1 MLYELLFPLRT
12 AFSPFRV
19 FQYISFRAAGAA
31 VTALLVA
38 FVVGP
43 RIIRWLQSMQVHQ
56 VVREGTPDTHAGK
69 GTTPTMGG
77 IIILAAILLP
87 TILWMRLNNTYVWI
101 ALLTTVWMG
110 AIGFLD
116 DYLKLR
122 QKRAGLKNEGLVE
135 RWKLAGQVTLGL
147 ALGIYLWKVPL
158 NTLPGASTTV
168 PFFKNVGYPLGVI
181 GFMVLTYFVIVGT
194 SNAVNLTDGLD
205 GLAAG
210 SSTFCF
216 GVLSIIGYWQF
227 RHSFSQNLYNLPAA
241 LDLALVAVALV
252 GGCLGF
258 LWWNAAP
265 ARIIMGD
272 TGSLSIGA
280 SLAALCALMNLDL
293 LLVIIGGLFVVETV
307 SVMLQVFSF
316 RLFGRRIFKIAP
328 IHHHFEML
336 GWPETT
342 ILIRFWILA
351 GLLAALGLGL
361 FYGDFVKIA
370 QVIQ

>member
-1 MLYELLFPLRT
+1 MLSLME
-12 AFSPFRV
+12 AG
-19 FQYISFRAAGAA
+19 GAA
-31 VTALLVA
+31 FLLSL
-38 FVVGP
+38 F
-43 RIIRWLQSMQVHQ
+43 
-56 VVREGTPDTHAGK
+56 GTPLLIRYLKARRYGQKVRDDLPQTHRAKDG
-69 GTTPTMGG
+69 TPTMGG
-77 IIILAAILLP
+77 IAIIIAAVLGYL
-87 TILWMRLNNTYVWI
+87 V
-101 ALLTTVWMG
+101 G
-110 AIGFLD
+110 HIGTSVAFT
-116 DYLKLR
+116 
-122 QKRAGLKNEGLVE
+122 RAGLLVIAVTVSAGLLGYADDIISI
-135 RWKLAGQVTLGL
+135 RNARNLGLNKRAKFAGQLIIGGLFAVLAVNWVGTATTLSFTRFDFPGWQLGAVGWGVL
-147 ALGIYLWKVPL
+147 AV
-158 NTLPGASTTV
+158 
-168 PFFKNVGYPLGVI
+168 
-181 GFMVLTYFVIVGT
+181 FMLTAT

-216 GVLSIIGYWQF
+216 GVLSVIGYWQF
-227 RHSFSQNLYNLPAA
+227 RHSFSQNIYNLPAA

-272 TGSLSIGA
+272 TGSLAIGA

-293 LLVIIGGLFVVETV
+293 LLVIIGGLFVVETT

-316 RLFGRRIFKIAP
+316 RVFGRRIFKMTP
-328 IHHHFEML
+328 IHHHFEIR

-370 QVIQ
+370 QVI